1 MSSPLP
7 PAPGSSSSSLPAGSR
22 PVFIVWLFVGIVIL
36 LLGLT
41 VYSSQ
46 LLSSGRAFVSAQGQW
61 AKAQKDA
68 VLYLTRYAMDR
79 SEGNYEAFERAMAVL
94 DGDRRA
100 RAEFRKPRPDMQVV
114 REGLMAGGVHA
125 SEVSGLASLYKHM
138 DGFGPLDY
146 VATLWQRS
154 DLYVEDL

>member
-7 PAPGSSSSSLPAGSR
+7 PAPGPSSLPAGSR
-22 PVFIVWLFVGIVIL
+22 PVFIVWVFVGIVML

-79 SEGNYEAFERAMAVL
+79 SEGNYEGFERAMAVL

-100 RAEFRKPRPDMQVV
+100 RIEFRKPEPDMRVV
-114 REGLMAGGVHA
+114 REGLIAGGVHPT
-125 SEVSGLASLYKHM
+125 EVSGLASLYAHM
-138 DGFGPLDY
+138 GGFGPLD
-146 VATLWQRS
+146 
-154 DLYVEDL
+154 